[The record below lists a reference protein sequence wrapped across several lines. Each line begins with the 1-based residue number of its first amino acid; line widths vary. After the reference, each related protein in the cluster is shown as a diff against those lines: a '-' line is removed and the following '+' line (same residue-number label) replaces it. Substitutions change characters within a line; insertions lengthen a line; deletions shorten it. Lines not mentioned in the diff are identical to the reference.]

1 MHLIISKF
9 KKVLFI
15 FTSILLLLVLGF
27 FIYASD
33 YYKAED
39 SALEELEEGLKS
51 NGVTIEDNF
60 IIIPAK
66 AETNSALI
74 FYPGGKV
81 EAAAYYPLMSR
92 LSDNGI
98 TCILVKMPLHLA
110 IFNSS
115 AADQVYGKL
124 PEISNWYIG
133 GHSLG
138 GAMASSYM
146 AKNPDKL
153 KGMILLG
160 AYIYGDVTPSK
171 VLTMYGTQDGVLDKG
186 KINYS
191 ENVVP
196 IEGGNHA
203 NFGNYGNQK
212 GDLNAFISQEEQQ
225 EQTADAIQAF
235 IEKSNLIH

>member
-1 MHLIISKF
+1 M
-9 KKVLFI
+9 VLVF
-15 FTSILLLLVLGF
+15 VF
-27 FIYASD
+27 FIYVSD
-33 YYKAED
+33 YYKADD
-39 SALEELEEGLKS
+39 SAMAAMKKG
-51 NGVTIEDNF
+51 IEDKDVMVNDDF

-66 AETNSALI
+66 AKTDTALI

-98 TCILVKMPLHLA
+98 TCVLAKMPFHLA

-115 AADQVYGKL
+115 AADRVYEKL
-124 PEISNWYIG
+124 PEIRNWYIG

-160 AYIYGDVTPSK
+160 AYIYGNVSPSK
-171 VLTMYGTQDGVLDKG
+171 VLTVYGTEDGVLNKE

-191 ENVVP
+191 ENVVS

-203 NFGNYGNQK
+203 NFGNYGRQK
-212 GDLNAFISQEEQQ
+212 GDLDGLISKEDQQ
-225 EQTADAIQAF
+225 EQTSNAVRTF
-235 IEKSNLIH
+235 IKN